1 VSGGKRWQKAALL
14 VVVLLLVAN
23 QSGLLARFVPFVK
36 VPIKDGWFV
45 VIEETNDRPA
55 WVANLVADAD
65 LWDQAKQLGI
75 GHRFWD
81 ADSEDAKGYMKHVTD
96 SGLPAYVFVN
106 DGQVL
111 KSGKLPDTREGVLK
125 ILNQES

>member
-1 VSGGKRWQKAALL
+1 MSGEKRWQKAALL

-65 LWDQAKQLGI
+65 LWNQAKQLGI

-81 ADSEDAKGYMKHVTD
+81 ADSEDAKGYMKHVTE

>member
-1 VSGGKRWQKAALL
+1 MSGEKRWQKAALL

-65 LWDQAKQLGI
+65 LWNQAKQLGI

>member
-1 VSGGKRWQKAALL
+1 VSGEKRWQKAALL

-65 LWDQAKQLGI
+65 LWNQAKQLGI

-81 ADSEDAKGYMKHVTD
+81 ADSEDAKGYMKHVTE

>member
-1 VSGGKRWQKAALL
+1 MSGEKRWQKVALL
-14 VVVLLLVAN
+14 VVVLLLLAN
-23 QSGLLARFVPFVK
+23 QSGLLARYVPFAK

-81 ADSEDAKGYMKHVTD
+81 ADSENGKDYMKHVKD
-96 SGLPAYVFVN
+96 GQLPAYVFVN
-106 DGQVL
+106 NGQVL

-125 ILNQES
+125 ILNQEG

>member
-1 VSGGKRWQKAALL
+1 MSENKGWQKLALIALL
-14 VVVLLLVAN
+14 LLIAAN
-23 QSGLLARFVPFVK
+23 QNGLLARYLPFAK

-55 WVANLVADAD
+55 WVATLVADAD

-81 ADSEDAKGYMKHVTD
+81 ADSASAKTYLPYVQG
-96 SGLPAYVFVN
+96 GQLPAYVFVN
-106 DGQVL
+106 DGKVL
-111 KSGKLPDTREGVLK
+111 KSGKLPDTREDVLE